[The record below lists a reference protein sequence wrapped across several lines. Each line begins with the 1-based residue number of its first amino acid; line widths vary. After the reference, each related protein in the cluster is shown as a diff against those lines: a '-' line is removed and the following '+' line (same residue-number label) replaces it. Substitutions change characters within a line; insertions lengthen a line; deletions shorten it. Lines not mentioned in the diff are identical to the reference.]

1 MAMPQSYAAFLKHWF
16 NVATHGAYGANT
28 LLLTLCN
35 HVGDAT
41 P

>member
-1 MAMPQSYAAFLKHWF
+1 MVLSSVAFLKHWF
-16 NVATHGAYGANT
+16 NVAIHGVYGANT

-35 HVGDAT
+35 HIGDTT